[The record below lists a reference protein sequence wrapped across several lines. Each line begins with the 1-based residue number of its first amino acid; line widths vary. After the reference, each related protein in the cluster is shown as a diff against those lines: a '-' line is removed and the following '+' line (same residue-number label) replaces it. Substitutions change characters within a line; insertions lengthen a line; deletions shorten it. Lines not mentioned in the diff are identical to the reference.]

1 MQKIF
6 FSILILSFL
15 IVGTGPVGIL
25 SGSYGVKGLA
35 QNNDLPSPGLTPDS
49 PFYFLKSWKESI
61 QTFFTFGAE
70 NKAKQ
75 FLHLAEV
82 RLAEYQKMIEKG
94 KTEIAEKTL
103 EKYEKQLNHA
113 LEKAE
118 EAKEGG
124 KDVEE
129 LAALIAEKT
138 LKHQEVLVEI
148 FDKVPE
154 QAKTAIQ
161 KAIEASKKDSEEAV
175 KAVSG
180 TKKDE
185 LFQEIER
192 IEPKLEEKGIKISD
206 GFGGGGP
213 EILEEPESK
222 ELPPQPLGP
231 TKPKNPMMSDLDTS
245 AIAGM
250 PFTISWHDFSPADS
264 KATSYLL
271 GRDTNSSFSDPVT
284 VYSGPL
290 NSFTGTLSP
299 SVSTLYYFKAKAC
312 NNYGCSSWGNV
323 TIVFIEIP
331 APSSPEPKITVT
343 SPNGGETWKAGNT
356 YAIQW
361 KSIGLAKVRLNL
373 LSQHKDDPFTYDVS
387 NIALEVDA
395 AQGSYSWHVPAE
407 MLRVSQT
414 SLFPADYPCHKIV
427 VVDSRYGRD
436 SQVAK
441 VYSDESDSC
450 FSIID
455 ETAPNTPAMRDDID
469 VSITAGTPYKIGW
482 AAVSR
487 VTTYILERDINSSF
501 SNPTAVYS
509 GLLNSFRDTL
519 SPSVS
524 TTYYFRVKAR
534 NNYGC
539 SSWSKV
545 VDMQVII
552 PSITVNSPN
561 GGEKWVSGETYDVTW
576 TSVGV
581 DKITLRVNYG
591 SGYLGLGAT
600 IPSTGADA
608 TLGKFTWQIAPNL
621 PYVPGDNLKIKITD
635 DSNSTIYDESDNF
648 FSIVEP

>member
-25 SGSYGVKGLA
+25 SGSYGVKVLA

-161 KAIEASKKDSEEAV
+161 KAIEASKKGSEEAV

-312 NNYGCSSWGNV
+312 NNYGCSSWG
-323 TIVFIEIP
+323 
-331 APSSPEPKITVT
+331 
-343 SPNGGETWKAGNT
+343 
-356 YAIQW
+356 
-361 KSIGLAKVRLNL
+361 
-373 LSQHKDDPFTYDVS
+373 
-387 NIALEVDA
+387 
-395 AQGSYSWHVPAE
+395 
-407 MLRVSQT
+407 
-414 SLFPADYPCHKIV
+414 
-427 VVDSRYGRD
+427 
-436 SQVAK
+436 
-441 VYSDESDSC
+441 
-450 FSIID
+450 
-455 ETAPNTPAMRDDID
+455 
-469 VSITAGTPYKIGW
+469 
-482 AAVSR
+482 
-487 VTTYILERDINSSF
+487 
-501 SNPTAVYS
+501 
-509 GLLNSFRDTL
+509 
-519 SPSVS
+519 
-524 TTYYFRVKAR
+524 
-534 NNYGC
+534 
-539 SSWSKV
+539 KV